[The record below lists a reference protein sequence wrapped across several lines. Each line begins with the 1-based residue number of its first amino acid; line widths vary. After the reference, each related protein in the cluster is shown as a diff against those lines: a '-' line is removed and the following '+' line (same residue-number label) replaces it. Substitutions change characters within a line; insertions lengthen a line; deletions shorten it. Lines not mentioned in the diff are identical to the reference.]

1 MLENEKRLLL
11 EEFSAE
17 RAAYQKLLKEHARLE
32 QRYENLQN
40 EVMRIRGSSM
50 GHNRTPSNV
59 SLASVRSDA
68 TEVVRDDSSD
78 IHDEVRL
85 HSYIKAYKFMK
96 TAIFC

>member
-1 MLENEKRLLL
+1 
-11 EEFSAE
+11 
-17 RAAYQKLLKEHARLE
+17 
-32 QRYENLQN
+32 
-40 EVMRIRGSSM
+40 M

-85 HSYIKAYKFMK
+85 HSYIKV
-96 TAIFC
+96 